1 MPLSAVE
8 LLPLASY
15 CLVMSSTP
23 GPNNVLLA
31 SSGANFGYRRAL
43 PQIAGITG
51 GVALQTFFTC
61 LGLGSVFSAYP
72 VLHQILRVVGA
83 LYLIW
88 LAWQLA
94 TTSVGV
100 ASTDARP
107 MTAGQAALFQ
117 AVNPKTWVKA
127 ITLAT
132 VFMPSGLSTP
142 AAAAVVALV
151 GLLVGFPSS
160 SMWALFGV
168 AIRGL
173 LTDPFKRRL
182 FNLVMA
188 ATLLMLALSFI
199 R

>member
-1 MPLSAVE
+1 MSLSAAE

-15 CLVMSSTP
+15 CFVMSSTP

-43 PQIAGITG
+43 PQIVGITG
-51 GVALQTFFTC
+51 GVALQTFVTC
-61 LGLGSVFSAYP
+61 LGLGSVFIAYP
-72 VLHQILRVVGA
+72 VLHQVLRVVGA

-88 LAWQLA
+88 LAWRLA

-100 ASTDARP
+100 GSSEAKP
-107 MTAGQAALFQ
+107 MTIGQAALFQ

-142 AAAAVVALV
+142 VAALVVALV
-151 GLLVGFPSS
+151 GLAVGFPSS

-173 LTDPFKRRL
+173 LTDPAKRRL
-182 FNLVMA
+182 FNLAMA
-188 ATLLMLALSFI
+188 SVLAALALSLL